1 MRAVIDSSSWIS
13 MARAGLL
20 DLLDAVLLEPVL
32 PDVVFEEIVEE
43 GRRGGHA
50 DAAALSTRVA
60 GVAVTATPESAPAD
74 ARVVR
79 AAQDVGILVA
89 NDLALGRRARSLG
102 ITWVRTADL
111 IVLAVRRGAMSSR
124 AGIGGLQALQ
134 SSGRIT
140 AELRDAYEEL
150 VR

>member
-1 MRAVIDSSSWIS
+1 MRAVVDSSSWIS

-20 DLLDAVLLEPVL
+20 HLLDDVSVEPVL

-50 DAAALSTRVA
+50 DAAALSARVA
-60 GVAVTATPESAPAD
+60 GVAVTSTTQSGPPD
-74 ARVVR
+74 GRVLE
-79 AAQDVGILVA
+79 AAQDVGLLVA

-102 ITWVRTADL
+102 IAWVRTADL
-111 IVLAVRRGAMSSR
+111 VVLAVKQGEMSALGGVGA
-124 AGIGGLQALQ
+124 LEALR

-140 AELRDAYEEL
+140 VELRDEYVEL
-150 VR
+150 LR

>member
-1 MRAVIDSSSWIS
+1 MRAVVDSSSWIS

-20 DLLDAVLLEPVL
+20 HLLDDVSVEPVL

-50 DAAALSTRVA
+50 DAAALSARVA
-60 GVAVTATPESAPAD
+60 GVAVTSTTQSRPPD
-74 ARVVR
+74 TRVLE
-79 AAQDVGILVA
+79 AAQDAGLLVA

-102 ITWVRTADL
+102 IAWVRTADL
-111 IVLAVRRGAMSSR
+111 VVLAVKQGEMSVRG
-124 AGIGGLQALQ
+124 GVGALEALR

-140 AELRDAYEEL
+140 VELCAEYAELLR
-150 VR
+150 